1 MAQLTAYDRLG
12 LARRTDRPKTMDYI
26 SRMFTD
32 FIELR
37 GDRCY
42 GDDPSVVG
50 GIAMYKGIPVTVLG
64 HRKGNN
70 VEDNI
75 LCNFGMPH
83 PEGYRKSQRLAVQAE
98 KFGRPV
104 ICFID
109 TPGAYPGTGAEAR
122 GQGQAIADNIALFS
136 ELKVPVISIVIGEGG
151 SGGALAFGV
160 ADRILMMENAV
171 YEILSP
177 EGFASILWR
186 DSSLAGKACRMM
198 KPTAEDLYEL
208 GIIDYV
214 VPEPEGGAHMDPE
227 AAIDSADRQIYIYL
241 TSLLKKST
249 RTLMA
254 DRYKKFRN
262 MGNRNSIRQKIID

>member
-1 MAQLTAYDRLG
+1 MESLTAYDRLG
-12 LARRTDRPKTMDYI
+12 LARRMDRPRTMDFI
-26 SRMFTD
+26 RRMFTD
-32 FIELR
+32 FIEFR

-42 GDDPSVVG
+42 GDDHAVVG
-50 GIAMYKGIPVTVLG
+50 GVALYRGLPGTILG
-64 HRKGNN
+64 HRKGSN

-83 PEGYRKSQRLAVQAE
+83 PEGYRKSQRLAKQAE

-136 ELKVPVISIVIGEGG
+136 ELKVPVISVVIGEGG

-160 ADRILMMENAV
+160 ADRVLMMENAV

-186 DSSLAGKACRMM
+186 DSSLADRACRLM
-198 KPTAEDLYEL
+198 KPTAQDLLEL
-208 GIIDYV
+208 GLIDAV
-214 VPEPEGGAHMDPE
+214 IQEPEGGAHMDPD
-227 AAIDSADRQIYIYL
+227 AAIDSVDRQVQRSLSVLMKQDLL
-241 TSLLKKST
+241 TLV
-249 RTLMA
+249 RNR
-254 DRYKKFRN
+254 DRKYRN
-262 MGNRNSIRQKIID
+262 MGSRKTLSQKTKE

>member
-1 MAQLTAYDRLG
+1 MSSLSAYDRLG
-12 LARRTDRPKTMDYI
+12 LARRIDRPKTMDFI
-26 SRMFTD
+26 SQMFTD
-32 FIELR
+32 FIELK

-42 GDDPSVVG
+42 GDDQAVVG
-50 GIAMYKGIPVTVLG
+50 GVAMYKGVPVTVLG

-75 LCNFGMPH
+75 RCNFGMPH
-83 PEGYRKSQRLAVQAE
+83 PEGYRKSQRLASQAE

-122 GQGQAIADNIALFS
+122 GQGQAIADNIAMFS

-160 ADRILMMENAV
+160 ADRIFMMENAV

-186 DSSLAGKACRMM
+186 DSSQADKACRLM
-198 KPTAEDLYEL
+198 KPTAQDLLEL
-208 GIIDYV
+208 GIIDAV
-214 VPEPEGGAHMDPE
+214 IPEPEGGAHIDPGT
-227 AAIDSADRQIYIYL
+227 AIENADRKIYE
-241 TSLLKKST
+241 SLL
-249 RTLMA
+249 TLMNQSPRA
-254 DRYKKFRN
+254 LLSGRSRKYRN
-262 MGNRNSIRQKIID
+262 MGGHKGVRQKMK